1 VFCIITYNTAYAHF
15 VKLLLTINI
24 DGASRG
30 NPGPSGI
37 GVVVMKNELIIAEY
51 NEFIGEKTNNQ
62 AEYAAL
68 KKALQIASIF
78 DNEITVLSDSK
89 LVVSQRNNRYRLR
102 NKQLKIIFR
111 EISNLEKQFRA
122 VIYKYIPRA
131 KNQYAD
137 FLANRAID
145 DALKLNNTKSI

>member
-1 VFCIITYNTAYAHF
+1 
-15 VKLLLTINI
+15 LLTINI

-37 GVVVMKNELIIAEY
+37 GVVIIKNKLIIAEY

-78 DNEITVLSDSK
+78 DSEITVLSDSK
-89 LVVSQRNNRYRLR
+89 LVVNQRKNRYRVR
-102 NKQLKIIFR
+102 NKQINLVFR
-111 EISNLEKQFRA
+111 EISNLEKRFRT
-122 VIYKYIPRA
+122 VIYRYVPRA
-131 KNQYAD
+131 KNQHAD
-137 FLANRAID
+137 FLANRAIY
-145 DALKLNNTKSI
+145 NNRMKMWQRSDYLVL

>member
-1 VFCIITYNTAYAHF
+1 M
-15 VKLLLTINI
+15 TINI

-37 GVVVMKNELIIAEY
+37 GVVITKNELIIAEY
-51 NEFIGEKTNNQ
+51 NEFIGKKTNNQ

-68 KKALQIASIF
+68 KKALQIASTF

-89 LVVSQRNNRYRLR
+89 LVVSQRNNRYRVR
-102 NKQLKIIFR
+102 NKQLKVVFR

-122 VIYKYIPRA
+122 VIYRYIPRA

-145 DALKLNNTKSI
+145 DALKINNTKSI

>member
-1 VFCIITYNTAYAHF
+1 MITDNIGDVHF
-15 VKLLLTINI
+15 VKLLLIINI

-37 GVVVMKNELIIAEY
+37 GVVLIKNKLTIAEY

-62 AEYAAL
+62 AEYTAL

-89 LVVSQRNNRYRLR
+89 LVVSQRNNRYRVR
-102 NKQLKIIFR
+102 NKQLKVVFR
-111 EISNLEKQFRA
+111 EITHLEKQPRA
-122 VIYKYIPRA
+122 VFYKHIPRA

-137 FLANRAID
+137 FLANLAID
-145 DALKLNNTKSI
+145 KALKLNNTKSI

>member
-1 VFCIITYNTAYAHF
+1 M
-15 VKLLLTINI
+15 TINI

-37 GVVVMKNELIIAEY
+37 GVVITKNELIIAEY
-51 NEFIGEKTNNQ
+51 NEFIGKKTNNQ

-68 KKALQIASIF
+68 KKALQIASTF

-89 LVVSQRNNRYRLR
+89 LVVSQRNNRYRVR
-102 NKQLKIIFR
+102 NKQLKVIFR

-122 VIYKYIPRA
+122 VIYRYIPRA

-145 DALKLNNTKSI
+145 DALKINNTKSI

>member
-1 VFCIITYNTAYAHF
+1 M
-15 VKLLLTINI
+15 TINI

-37 GVVVMKNELIIAEY
+37 GVVIIKNKLIIAKY

-78 DNEITVLSDSK
+78 DSEITVLSDSK
-89 LVVSQRNNRYRLR
+89 LVVYQRKNRYKVR
-102 NKQLKIIFR
+102 NKQIKTIFR
-111 EISNLEKQFRA
+111 EISDLEKQFRA
-122 VIYKYIPRA
+122 VIYRYIPRA
-131 KNQYAD
+131 KNRYAD
-137 FLANRAID
+137 FLANQAID
-145 DALKLNNTKSI
+145 NALKFNNTKPIKLH

>member
-1 VFCIITYNTAYAHF
+1 
-15 VKLLLTINI
+15 LLTINI

-37 GVVVMKNELIIAEY
+37 GVVIIKNKLIIAEY

-78 DNEITVLSDSK
+78 DSEIIVLSDSK
-89 LVVSQRNNRYRLR
+89 LVVNQRRNRYRVR
-102 NKQLKIIFR
+102 NKQIKILFR

-122 VIYKYIPRA
+122 VIYRYIPRA
-131 KNQYAD
+131 KNRHAD
-137 FLANRAID
+137 FLANLAID
-145 DALKLNNTKSI
+145 EHLYNNINNKSVQ

>member
-1 VFCIITYNTAYAHF
+1 M
-15 VKLLLTINI
+15 LTINI

-37 GVVVMKNELIIAEY
+37 GVVIIKNKLIIAKY

-78 DNEITVLSDSK
+78 DSEITVLSDSK
-89 LVVSQRNNRYRLR
+89 LVVYQRKNRYKVR
-102 NKQLKIIFR
+102 NKQIKTIFR
-111 EISNLEKQFRA
+111 EISDLEKQFRA
-122 VIYKYIPRA
+122 VIYRYIPRA
-131 KNQYAD
+131 KNRYAD
-137 FLANRAID
+137 FLANQAID
-145 DALKLNNTKSI
+145 DALKFNNTKPIKLH

>member
-1 VFCIITYNTAYAHF
+1 MPFF
-15 VKLLLTINI
+15 VKLLVTINI

-37 GVVVMKNELIIAEY
+37 GVVIIKNNLIITEY

-78 DNEITVLSDSK
+78 DDEITVLSDSK

-122 VIYKYIPRA
+122 VNYKCIPRA

-145 DALKLNNTKSI
+145 EHLYNDINNKSMQ

>member
-1 VFCIITYNTAYAHF
+1 M
-15 VKLLLTINI
+15 LTINI

-37 GVVVMKNELIIAEY
+37 GIVIIKNKLIIAEY

-78 DNEITVLSDSK
+78 DSEITVLSDSK
-89 LVVSQRNNRYRLR
+89 LVVNQRKNRYRVR
-102 NKQLKIIFR
+102 NKQIKTIFR

-122 VIYKYIPRA
+122 VIYRYIPRA
-131 KNQYAD
+131 KNRYAD
-137 FLANRAID
+137 FLANQAID
-145 DALKLNNTKSI
+145 DALKLNNTKPIKLH

>member
-1 VFCIITYNTAYAHF
+1 MLFF

-37 GVVVMKNELIIAEY
+37 GVVITKNELIIAEY

-68 KKALQIASIF
+68 KKALQIATAF

-89 LVVSQRNNRYRLR
+89 LVVSQRNNRYRVR
-102 NKQLKIIFR
+102 NKQLKVIFR

-122 VIYKYIPRA
+122 VIYRYIPRA

-145 DALKLNNTKSI
+145 DALKINNTKSI

>member
-1 VFCIITYNTAYAHF
+1 LF
-15 VKLLLTINI
+15 TINI

-37 GVVVMKNELIIAEY
+37 GVVITKNTFIITEY

-89 LVVSQRNNRYRLR
+89 LVVSQRNNRYRVR
-102 NKQLKIIFR
+102 NKQLKVVFR

-122 VIYKYIPRA
+122 VFYRHIPRA

-137 FLANRAID
+137 FLANWAID
-145 DALKLNNTKSI
+145 NALKLNNTKSI

>member
-1 VFCIITYNTAYAHF
+1 
-15 VKLLLTINI
+15 LTINI

-37 GVVVMKNELIIAEY
+37 GVVIIKNKLIIAKY

-78 DNEITVLSDSK
+78 DSEITVLSDSK
-89 LVVSQRNNRYRLR
+89 LVVYQRKNRYKVR
-102 NKQLKIIFR
+102 NKQIKTIFR
-111 EISNLEKQFRA
+111 EISDLEKQFRA
-122 VIYKYIPRA
+122 VIYRYIPRA
-131 KNQYAD
+131 KNRYAD
-137 FLANRAID
+137 FLANQAID
-145 DALKLNNTKSI
+145 DALKFNNTKPIKLH